1 MSENNINNFQTLIEQ
16 KRIIKKAIAK
26 SLLAFGAPDNKSVS
40 QYRPVGIL
48 WEDILEQIKSEV
60 GPGTLQD
67 LASVLATGN
76 ITNGT
81 NISVTSGDSILLDSN
96 EEGTSIASKIQFDAD
111 TFIRLDVS
119 ENGYLELNAPGG
131 VAMQWGPDSYFSF
144 EEGGFIE
151 NTDGN
156 FSQTLQFPPFTQN
169 VFFNL
174 PADKAGNQTIAML
187 SDIGGAVETEMSFA
201 ASDATTPLVVANN
214 TGGMFATHDITP
226 QSLFAGVSIVG
237 GTSGVTTID
246 ILSNGSS
253 ILTTLITIDFGEATS
268 LTAAVQPVI
277 QVGKKINKGDRIST
291 NITTISGDGTEA
303 GLQIILNGIRT

>member
-1 MSENNINNFQTLIEQ
+1 MWKINRLLYKLPNRPFAKTNKDNRAARLVDINFVVDEINLVLEEIE
-16 KRIIKKAIAK
+16 AATV
-26 SLLAFGAPDNKSVS
+26 PT
-40 QYRPVGIL
+40 
-48 WEDILEQIKSEV
+48 EQS
-60 GPGTLQD
+60 
-67 LASVLATGN
+67 LASVLLVGKE
-76 ITNGT
+76 TNGT
-81 NISVTSGDSILLDSN
+81 NISVTSGDNILLDSN

-131 VAMQWGPDSYFSF
+131 VAMQWDAEAGSYFAI
-144 EEGGFIE
+144 EEGGYIE

-169 VFFNL
+169 VYFNL

-187 SDIGGAVETEMSFA
+187 SDIGGAVETEMFFA

-277 QVGKKINKGDRIST
+277 QVGRKINKGDRIST

-303 GLQIILNGIRT
+303 GLQITLNGVRT

>member
-1 MSENNINNFQTLIEQ
+1 MLNNLTNFLNLKGL
-16 KRIIKKAIAK
+16 KRFKTIPEPKDVFPMGTVDRKFRGGYKPTAIQWED
-26 SLLAFGAPDNKSVS
+26 LLAAVS
-40 QYRPVGIL
+40 A
-48 WEDILEQIKSEV
+48 
-60 GPGTLQD
+60 GTIQD

-81 NISVTSGDSILLDSN
+81 NISVTSGDNILLDSN

-131 VAMQWGPDSYFSF
+131 VAMQWDAEAGSYFAI
-144 EEGGFIE
+144 EEGGYIE

-214 TGGMFATHDITP
+214 TGGMFATHDITI
-226 QSLFAGVSIVG
+226 QSLFAGVSIIG

-246 ILSNGSS
+246 ILVNGST
-253 ILTTLITIDFGEATS
+253 ILSTLITIDFGEATS
-268 LTAAVQPVI
+268 LTAAVQPVLSTFRI
-277 QVGKKINKGDRIST
+277 DKGDRIST

-303 GLQIILNGIRT
+303 GLQITLNGVRT